1 MTSPKA
7 PKDKIFEKVVNPYL
21 TGVLQHPQ
29 SIKMR
34 EGMLHIRDVE
44 GPKKAG
50 SMETRLEAME
60 QQVFKCQGMVE
71 HGLNAN
77 HMMITEFTKKHR
89 IDANDIG
96 KHLSRLYDRIDHL
109 HAQIYDLQNQ
119 KYPGETSAGKVTPF
133 SPLFFPLPRVK
144 KKMGVGNG
152 SADVSQ
158 QMSRNEIRDETTPLL
173 PVKVEEEG
181 FHEFN
186 GASFSGAVFN
196 LSTTIVGAG
205 IMALPASIKM
215 LGLIPGLLMI
225 VFVALLTEASI
236 DMLIRCSHQGK
247 ITSYGWLMGEAY
259 GQWGRIAL
267 QASVVINNI
276 GVMIVYMII
285 IGDVLSGTSS
295 GGVHHRGILEGWF
308 GAHLWNS
315 RAIVLLVTT
324 LFVFAPLVSF
334 KRLDSLSYTSALSV
348 ALAVIFVVITAG
360 IAIIKVFN
368 GTVAMPKLFPEI
380 DSLSSVWKLF
390 TAVPVLVTAYICHYN
405 VHSIDNELEDKTQ
418 TKPIVRTSLALCS
431 SVYIATSFFAYLL
444 FGEGTLDDVLA
455 NFDSNLGIPFS
466 SVFNDIVRVS
476 YAAHVMLVFPIVF
489 FALRLNLDGLLFPT
503 SRHISHDNK
512 RFTIITISL
521 LVVIYTAAIFIPSIW
536 DAFQFTGATAAVLI
550 GFIFPAMVILRDPYG
565 IATKRDKIL
574 AVTMIVLA
582 VVSNSVALY
591 SDAMNIFRRKEVA

>member
-1 MTSPKA
+1 
-7 PKDKIFEKVVNPYL
+7 
-21 TGVLQHPQ
+21 
-29 SIKMR
+29 
-34 EGMLHIRDVE
+34 
-44 GPKKAG
+44 
-50 SMETRLEAME
+50 
-60 QQVFKCQGMVE
+60 
-71 HGLNAN
+71 
-77 HMMITEFTKKHR
+77 
-89 IDANDIG
+89 
-96 KHLSRLYDRIDHL
+96 
-109 HAQIYDLQNQ
+109 
-119 KYPGETSAGKVTPF
+119 
-133 SPLFFPLPRVK
+133 
-144 KKMGVGNG
+144 MGVGNG
-152 SADVSQ
+152 SADTNQ
-158 QMSRNEIRDETTPLL
+158 QTARNEIRDETTPLL

-225 VFVALLTEASI
+225 IFVALLTEASI

-348 ALAVIFVVITAG
+348 ALAVVFVVITAG
-360 IAIIKVFN
+360 IAIIKVIS

-380 DSLSSVWKLF
+380 DDLSSVWKLF

-444 FGEGTLDDVLA
+444 FGDGTLDDVLA

-466 SVFNDIVRVS
+466 SVFNDVVRVS

-503 SRHISHDNK
+503 SRHISYDNK

-550 GFIFPAMVILRDPYG
+550 GFIFPAMVILRYLNNASDWLYIPYLLSTPVLTHKLVLFFQG
-565 IATKRDKIL
+565 IL
-574 AVTMIVLA
+574 MESQPSVTRYWL
-582 VVSNSVALY
+582 
-591 SDAMNIFRRKEVA
+591 

>member
-1 MTSPKA
+1 
-7 PKDKIFEKVVNPYL
+7 
-21 TGVLQHPQ
+21 
-29 SIKMR
+29 
-34 EGMLHIRDVE
+34 
-44 GPKKAG
+44 
-50 SMETRLEAME
+50 
-60 QQVFKCQGMVE
+60 
-71 HGLNAN
+71 
-77 HMMITEFTKKHR
+77 
-89 IDANDIG
+89 
-96 KHLSRLYDRIDHL
+96 
-109 HAQIYDLQNQ
+109 
-119 KYPGETSAGKVTPF
+119 
-133 SPLFFPLPRVK
+133 
-144 KKMGVGNG
+144 MGVGNG
-152 SADVSQ
+152 SADTNQ
-158 QMSRNEIRDETTPLL
+158 QTARNEIRDETTPLL

-225 VFVALLTEASI
+225 IFVALLTEASI

-348 ALAVIFVVITAG
+348 ALAVVFVVITAG
-360 IAIIKVFN
+360 IAIIKVIN

-380 DSLSSVWKLF
+380 DDLSSVWKLF

-444 FGEGTLDDVLA
+444 FGDGTLDDVLA

-466 SVFNDIVRVS
+466 SVFNDVVRVS

-503 SRHISHDNK
+503 SRHISYDNK

>member
-1 MTSPKA
+1 
-7 PKDKIFEKVVNPYL
+7 
-21 TGVLQHPQ
+21 
-29 SIKMR
+29 
-34 EGMLHIRDVE
+34 
-44 GPKKAG
+44 
-50 SMETRLEAME
+50 
-60 QQVFKCQGMVE
+60 
-71 HGLNAN
+71 
-77 HMMITEFTKKHR
+77 
-89 IDANDIG
+89 
-96 KHLSRLYDRIDHL
+96 
-109 HAQIYDLQNQ
+109 
-119 KYPGETSAGKVTPF
+119 
-133 SPLFFPLPRVK
+133 
-144 KKMGVGNG
+144 MGVGNG
-152 SADVSQ
+152 SADVNQ
-158 QMSRNEIRDETTPLL
+158 QTARNEIRDETTPLL

-205 IMALPASIKM
+205 IMALPASIRM

-225 VFVALLTEASI
+225 IFVALLTEASI

-295 GGVHHRGILEGWF
+295 GGIHHRGILEGWF

-348 ALAVIFVVITAG
+348 ALAVVFVVITAG
-360 IAIIKVFN
+360 IAIIKVID

-380 DSLSSVWKLF
+380 DDLSSVWKLF

-444 FGEGTLDDVLA
+444 FGDGTLDDVLA
-455 NFDSNLGIPFS
+455 NFDSDLGIPFS
-466 SVFNDIVRVS
+466 SVFNDVVRVS

-503 SRHISHDNK
+503 SRHISYDNK

-582 VVSNSVALY
+582 VLSNSVALY

>member
-1 MTSPKA
+1 
-7 PKDKIFEKVVNPYL
+7 
-21 TGVLQHPQ
+21 
-29 SIKMR
+29 
-34 EGMLHIRDVE
+34 
-44 GPKKAG
+44 
-50 SMETRLEAME
+50 
-60 QQVFKCQGMVE
+60 
-71 HGLNAN
+71 
-77 HMMITEFTKKHR
+77 
-89 IDANDIG
+89 
-96 KHLSRLYDRIDHL
+96 
-109 HAQIYDLQNQ
+109 
-119 KYPGETSAGKVTPF
+119 
-133 SPLFFPLPRVK
+133 
-144 KKMGVGNG
+144 MGVGNG
-152 SADVSQ
+152 SADVNQ
-158 QMSRNEIRDETTPLL
+158 QTARNEIRDETTPLL

-225 VFVALLTEASI
+225 IFVALLTEASI

-276 GVMIVYMII
+276 G
-285 IGDVLSGTSS
+285 DVLSGTSS
-295 GGVHHRGILEGWF
+295 GGIHHRGILEGWF

-348 ALAVIFVVITAG
+348 ALAVVFVVITAG
-360 IAIIKVFN
+360 IAIIKVIN

-380 DSLSSVWKLF
+380 DDLSSVWKLF

-444 FGEGTLDDVLA
+444 FGDGTLDDVLA

-466 SVFNDIVRVS
+466 SVFNDVVRVS

-503 SRHISHDNK
+503 SRHISYDNK

>member
-1 MTSPKA
+1 MGISSESP
-7 PKDKIFEKVVNPYL
+7 
-21 TGVLQHPQ
+21 
-29 SIKMR
+29 
-34 EGMLHIRDVE
+34 
-44 GPKKAG
+44 
-50 SMETRLEAME
+50 
-60 QQVFKCQGMVE
+60 
-71 HGLNAN
+71 
-77 HMMITEFTKKHR
+77 
-89 IDANDIG
+89 
-96 KHLSRLYDRIDHL
+96 
-109 HAQIYDLQNQ
+109 
-119 KYPGETSAGKVTPF
+119 
-133 SPLFFPLPRVK
+133 
-144 KKMGVGNG
+144 NG
-152 SADVSQ
+152 SQ
-158 QMSRNEIRDETTPLL
+158 QIVQKETRDETTPLL

-215 LGLIPGLLMI
+215 LGIIPGILMI
-225 VFVALLTEASI
+225 IVVALLTEASI
-236 DMLIRCSHQGK
+236 DMLVRCSHQGK

-285 IGDVLSGTSS
+285 IG
-295 GGVHHRGILEGWF
+295 VHHRGILEGWF

-315 RAIVLLVTT
+315 RAIVLLATT

-334 KRLDSLSYTSALSV
+334 KRLDSLRYTSALSV
-348 ALAVIFVVITAG
+348 ALAVVFVVITAG
-360 IAIIKVFN
+360 IAIIKLFN
-368 GTVAMPKLFPEI
+368 GTVAMPKLFPEL
-380 DSLSSVWKLF
+380 DGLSSIWKLF

-405 VHSIDNELEDKTQ
+405 VHSIDNELEDRTQ
-418 TKPIVRTSLALCS
+418 IKPIVRTSLFLCS

-455 NFDSNLGIPFS
+455 NFDANLGIPFS
-466 SVFNDIVRVS
+466 YVFDDIVRVS

-503 SRHISHDNK
+503 SRHISRDNK
-512 RFTIITISL
+512 RFAIITISL
-521 LVVIYTAAIFIPSIW
+521 LTVIYLAAIFIPSIW

-565 IATKRDKIL
+565 IASKRDKIL

-582 VVSNSVALY
+582 VLSNSVALY
-591 SDAMNIFRRKEVA
+591 SDAMNIFRKEEEA

>member
-1 MTSPKA
+1 
-7 PKDKIFEKVVNPYL
+7 
-21 TGVLQHPQ
+21 
-29 SIKMR
+29 
-34 EGMLHIRDVE
+34 
-44 GPKKAG
+44 
-50 SMETRLEAME
+50 
-60 QQVFKCQGMVE
+60 
-71 HGLNAN
+71 
-77 HMMITEFTKKHR
+77 
-89 IDANDIG
+89 
-96 KHLSRLYDRIDHL
+96 
-109 HAQIYDLQNQ
+109 
-119 KYPGETSAGKVTPF
+119 
-133 SPLFFPLPRVK
+133 
-144 KKMGVGNG
+144 MGVGNG
-152 SADVSQ
+152 SADTNQ
-158 QMSRNEIRDETTPLL
+158 QTARNEIRDETTPLL

-225 VFVALLTEASI
+225 IFVALLTEASI

-295 GGVHHRGILEGWF
+295 GGIHHRGILEGWF

-348 ALAVIFVVITAG
+348 ALAVVFVVITAG
-360 IAIIKVFN
+360 IAIIKVIN

-380 DSLSSVWKLF
+380 DDLSSVWKLF

-418 TKPIVRTSLALCS
+418 TKPIVRTSLVLCS

-444 FGEGTLDDVLA
+444 FGDGTLDDVLA

-466 SVFNDIVRVS
+466 SVFNDVVRVS

-503 SRHISHDNK
+503 SRHISYDNK

>member
-1 MTSPKA
+1 
-7 PKDKIFEKVVNPYL
+7 
-21 TGVLQHPQ
+21 
-29 SIKMR
+29 
-34 EGMLHIRDVE
+34 
-44 GPKKAG
+44 
-50 SMETRLEAME
+50 
-60 QQVFKCQGMVE
+60 
-71 HGLNAN
+71 
-77 HMMITEFTKKHR
+77 
-89 IDANDIG
+89 
-96 KHLSRLYDRIDHL
+96 
-109 HAQIYDLQNQ
+109 
-119 KYPGETSAGKVTPF
+119 
-133 SPLFFPLPRVK
+133 
-144 KKMGVGNG
+144 MGAGNG
-152 SADVSQ
+152 SADANQ
-158 QMSRNEIRDETTPLL
+158 QTARNEIRDETTPLL
-173 PVKVEEEG
+173 LVKVEEEG

-295 GGVHHRGILEGWF
+295 GGIHHRGILEGWF

-360 IAIIKVFN
+360 IAIIKVIN
-368 GTVAMPKLFPEI
+368 GTVAMPKLFPDI
-380 DSLSSVWKLF
+380 DGLSSVWKLF

-512 RFTIITISL
+512 RFAIITISL